1 MPCQKGSTYSFIITW
16 WKKRVKI
23 DQLILSPLLPRKD
36 LIYLHAPHPIVGP
49 RFSKTHNRF

>member
-36 LIYLHAPHPIVGP
+36 LIYLHAPHSIVGL
-49 RFSKTHNRF
+49 RFSKPHNRF